1 VTFWLVPGGAALP
14 ARHEAHLH
22 FLGVTAEA
30 VAAIVGQAGQVSGA
44 SCEHRPVVAG
54 GCRPGAGA
62 RAALLGVQ
70 DGHGQAGRREFVV
83 VVDESGVAP

>member
-1 VTFWLVPGGAALP
+1 MTFWLVPGGAALP

-54 GCRPGAGA
+54 GCARRPAGI
-62 RAALLGVQ
+62 GK
-70 DGHGQAGRREFVV
+70 AGRAPEREPP
-83 VVDESGVAP
+83 S